1 MLAVGQQV
9 MHQQLLQERIEERR
23 QLGEEHPEVFQ
34 HFLSR
39 QRLAGSFRTHAA
51 TVDEI
56 QAAGVAQQVV
66 QVQVVLPEALC
77 MQLANGCQGFAEHR
91 LLGIAQR
98 RLGLHRTPGVTEA
111 LRRVEVV
118 EQQPAALA
126 LLQPVGQ
133 QRRGGQPLGREQTR
147 PFQFALEMP
156 CGLAAHQQLGQ
167 HLAPTPF
174 AGTDVALPGQH
185 PQQTVQAQFGSASA
199 IRQGHPQWQLR
210 VAPGGLQFGQS
221 HRRDSLRRR
230 RWSRR
235 RYHCSTSAESR
246 GSST

>member
-1 MLAVGQQV
+1 
-9 MHQQLLQERIEERR
+9 
-23 QLGEEHPEVFQ
+23 
-34 HFLSR
+34 
-39 QRLAGSFRTHAA
+39 
-51 TVDEI
+51 
-56 QAAGVAQQVV
+56 
-66 QVQVVLPEALC
+66 

-221 HRRDSLRRR
+221 HRRDSCADGAGREGDTTARPRPSRGVRRHRRR
-230 RWSRR
+230 
-235 RYHCSTSAESR
+235 
-246 GSST
+246 